1 MVRGR
6 IVAPKVGGWED
17 IERFAKGEVGVANWE
32 EYSFK
37 PRTTFAIA
45 HTEKALLL
53 RFEVEEEH
61 IAGRCTKM
69 HGPVYADSC
78 VEFFVREP
86 QAEYYYNFE
95 MNCIGTALAARR
107 LSRSE
112 KEYLSEEQM
121 QKVVLRTSL
130 PTGVPYE
137 GSGSWSIEAEIP
149 FEVIGIRGV
158 PSQLEGNFYK
168 CGDKTAVPHYV
179 SWSPIAT
186 PSPDFHRPEYFGEIV
201 LE

>member
-1 MVRGR
+1 
-6 IVAPKVGGWED
+6 
-17 IERFAKGEVGVANWE
+17 
-32 EYSFK
+32 
-37 PRTTFAIA
+37 
-45 HTEKALLL
+45 
-53 RFEVEEEH
+53 
-61 IAGRCTKM
+61 
-69 HGPVYADSC
+69 

-86 QAEYYYNFE
+86 QAEHYYNFE

-112 KEYLSEEQM
+112 KEYLSEEMM

-149 FEVIGIRGV
+149 FEVIGIQGV
-158 PSQLEGNFYK
+158 PSRLEGNLYK

-179 SWSPIAT
+179 SWSPIET
-186 PSPDFHRPEYFGEIV
+186 PSPDFHRPEFFGEI
-201 LE
+201 EFK

>member
-17 IERFAKGEVGVANWE
+17 IERFAKGEVGVVNWE

-45 HTEKALLL
+45 HTDKALLL

-61 IAGRCTKM
+61 IAGRCTQM

-86 QAEYYYNFE
+86 QAEHYYNFE

-112 KEYLSEEQM
+112 KEYLSAEQM

-130 PTGVPYE
+130 PTGVPFE

-168 CGDKTAVPHYV
+168 CGDKTTVPHYV

>member
-1 MVRGR
+1 MARGR

-17 IERFAKGEVGVANWE
+17 IERFAKGEVGVVNWE

-61 IAGRCTKM
+61 IAGRCTQM

-86 QAEYYYNFE
+86 QAEHYYNFE

-112 KEYLSEEQM
+112 KEYLSAEQM
-121 QKVVLRTSL
+121 QRVVLHPRRSRS
-130 PTGVPYE
+130 PTG
-137 GSGSWSIEAEIP
+137 AA
-149 FEVIGIRGV
+149 RG
-158 PSQLEGNFYK
+158 
-168 CGDKTAVPHYV
+168 
-179 SWSPIAT
+179 
-186 PSPDFHRPEYFGEIV
+186 
-201 LE
+201 